1 MLHFATIPL
10 KNYLRAVYHGPH
22 FTSKDAKATFPMN
35 RINLYAFCKAHS
47 RLSKKYFP
55 LANNTSGRRMGNP
68 SLGFPTAKPS
78 TGRFGL
84 PS

>member
-35 RINLYAFCKAHS
+35 RINLYAFCN
-47 RLSKKYFP
+47 RLILDCPKRYFP
-55 LANNTSGRRMGNP
+55 LANDTGWGRGNP
-68 SLGFPTAKPS
+68 SLVHVKDIGNTFWRVK
-78 TGRFGL
+78 
-84 PS
+84 